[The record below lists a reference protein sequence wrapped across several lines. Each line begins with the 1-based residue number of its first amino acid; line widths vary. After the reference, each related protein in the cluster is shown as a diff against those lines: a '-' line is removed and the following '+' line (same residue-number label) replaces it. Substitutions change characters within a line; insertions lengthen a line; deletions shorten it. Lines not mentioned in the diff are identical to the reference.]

1 MNIFLDTETTGVE
14 KKDKICSIGIVYGDE
29 VHYELINPAKKI
41 PPSAS
46 MIHHITNEM
55 VANTYSFEQSEAKK
69 LLVSLNSGENT
80 LILHNAPF
88 DLEMLAKEGFI
99 WQGSV
104 IDTLKCSQS
113 LMDDLD
119 SYALQFLRYELRLY
133 KNEESFFN
141 RFGIDITP
149 HNAISDALSVRMVYE
164 YLLDLSS
171 HDELLSI
178 SSANV
183 LINRLPFG
191 KYAKR
196 YIEEI
201 VKKDRPYLEWM
212 LGNVNDLDDDLRY
225 SIEYYLKK
233 S

>member
-1 MNIFLDTETTGVE
+1 MILFFDSETTGVE
-14 KKDKICSIGIVYGDE
+14 KKDKICSIGLVCGDE
-29 VHYELINPAKKI
+29 VHYELINPLMKI

-55 VANTYSFEQSEAKK
+55 VAVAAAFAHSEIKGVLESF
-69 LLVSLNSGENT
+69 NSSENT
-80 LILHNAPF
+80 IVMHNAPF
-88 DLEMLAKEGFI
+88 DLEMLSKEGFI
-99 WQGSV
+99 WQGGI

-141 RFGIDITP
+141 RFGIKLTP
-149 HNAISDALSVRMVYE
+149 HNAISDALSVRMIYE
-164 YLLDLSS
+164 YLLDLASY
-171 HDELLSI
+171 DELLEI

-183 LINRLPFG
+183 LIHRLPFG

-201 VKKDRPYLEWM
+201 VKKDSAYLVWM
-212 LGNVNDLDDDLRY
+212 LSNVNDLDDDLRY
-225 SIEYYLKK
+225 SIEYFLKK
-233 S
+233 

>member
-1 MNIFLDTETTGVE
+1 MILFFDSETTGVE
-14 KKDKICSIGIVYGDE
+14 KKDKICSIGLVCGDE
-29 VHYELINPAKKI
+29 VHYELINPLMKI

-55 VANTYSFEQSEAKK
+55 VADVAAFAHSEIKGILESF
-69 LLVSLNSGENT
+69 NSSENT
-80 LILHNAPF
+80 IVMHNAPF
-88 DLEMLAKEGFI
+88 DLEMLSKEGFI
-99 WQGSV
+99 WQGNI

-141 RFGIDITP
+141 RFGIKLTP
-149 HNAISDALSVRMVYE
+149 HNAISDALSVRMIYE
-164 YLLDLSS
+164 YLLDLASY
-171 HDELLSI
+171 DELLEI

-183 LINRLPFG
+183 LIHRLPFG

-201 VKKDRPYLEWM
+201 VKKDSAYLVWM
-212 LGNVNDLDDDLRY
+212 LSNVNDLDDDLRY
-225 SIEYYLKK
+225 SIEYFLKK
-233 S
+233 